1 MPNEVL
7 KIITSYLTF
16 KERLRVGWTNTRL
29 RALPMIPE
37 FWRLIKIRDTTLSF
51 ALITTV
57 IEMCTKRLIIPG
69 CSIQGN
75 QLEVYGLE
83 NFMIEH
89 APELE
94 HIGMAGYKGSDRLAA
109 TLIYMSKKLTVLDL
123 AESRFALM
131 SSIINKLP
139 LSCNITAMD
148 LSAIRDGAHQ
158 EWTDVLPYETVK
170 LLVNKCRKLTD
181 LILFGTKLCRK
192 SITHLCG
199 NLTNTI
205 LRLNIAQED
214 IRNDDIEALSKQ
226 YPNLQY
232 LNIADTMVSY
242 NAIADISI
250 GWKHTMIQ
258 LCLPKQITLSLDR
271 KTQPSGLV
279 EQFRVM
285 IATMSRLKFLHVGDF
300 WGEMDNDL
308 DNNHVAVLKNL
319 FPKLKINPSSYNSN
333 STLKSDPYFVFRH
346 TDNVRGLQ

>member
-1 MPNEVL
+1 L
-7 KIITSYLTF
+7 AHRYG
-16 KERLRVGWTNTRL
+16 R
-29 RALPMIPE
+29 
-37 FWRLIKIRDTTLSF
+37 
-51 ALITTV
+51 
-57 IEMCTKRLIIPG
+57 
-69 CSIQGN
+69 IQKN
-75 QLEVYGLE
+75 
-83 NFMIEH
+83 N
-89 APELE
+89 
-94 HIGMAGYKGSDRLAA
+94 RLAA
-109 TLIYMSKKLTVLDL
+109 TLIYMSKKLAVLEL

-131 SSIINKLP
+131 TSIINKLP
-139 LSCNITAMD
+139 LSCNITALD
-148 LSAIRDGAHQ
+148 LSAIKDGAHQ

-192 SITHLCG
+192 SITHLCD

-214 IRNDDIEALSKQ
+214 IRDDDIEALSKQ
-226 YPNLQY
+226 CPNLQY
-232 LNIADTMVSY
+232 LNIADTIISY
-242 NAIADISI
+242 NAIADITI

-258 LCLPKQITLSLDR
+258 LCLPKQMGITLSLDR
-271 KTQPSGLV
+271 KAQPSGLV
-279 EQFRVM
+279 EQFRLM
-285 IATMSRLKFLHVGDF
+285 ITTMSRLTFLHVGDF